1 MKSELGQGSLPK
13 QQLLKG
19 REKALKHVDQEHI
32 KVPVRIDSRTIIY
45 VLPSKVDG
53 AKERY
58 LKNHQL

>member
-1 MKSELGQGSLPK
+1 MNSELGQGILPK

-19 REKALKHVDQEHI
+19 RDKSLSHEEKEHT

-58 LKNHQL
+58 LKNHPK